1 MLRTLRAPV
10 YVPSPHIDPITT
22 PQHALAVFSL
32 AIRRPLCPELLVIML
47 DTQFC
52 GVGLLSFDLDTPLS
66 NVLDQAVGMC
76 SATDVA
82 TSIIAA
88 SVKPQPAHV
97 DADNSEW
104 QFMRETCRRA
114 GISALDWY
122 VITSGAVTCPSRR

>member
-47 DTQFC
+47 DSQF
-52 GVGLLSFDLDTPLS
+52 S

-97 DADNSEW
+97 SADNSEW
-104 QFMRETCRRA
+104 QLIRETCRRA
-114 GISALDWY
+114 GITALDWY

>member
-47 DTQFC
+47 DSQFC
-52 GVGLLSFDLDTPLS
+52 GVGLLSFDLDAPIT
-66 NVLDQAVGMC
+66 NVL
-76 SATDVA
+76 
-82 TSIIAA
+82 
-88 SVKPQPAHV
+88 
-97 DADNSEW
+97 
-104 QFMRETCRRA
+104 ETCRRA
-114 GISALDWY
+114 GITALDWY